1 MGHVEVGRWAARQQP
16 PLRMPL
22 HLLRLPVHHAPL
34 LAVFDGHGGRA
45 VSQFCAAHL
54 AQEFLASPAY
64 RRGDLAA
71 AITEAYYRLDEMLD
85 SEAGKAELRK
95 FVSDAKPK

>member
-1 MGHVEVGRWAARQQP
+1 MPVRQP
-16 PLRMPL
+16 P
-22 HLLRLPVHHAPL
+22 APL
-34 LAVFDGHGGRA
+34 CRAPLPAVFDGHGGRA

>member
-1 MGHVEVGRWAARQQP
+1 
-16 PLRMPL
+16 MPT
-22 HLLRLPVHHAPL
+22 
-34 LAVFDGHGGRA
+34 AVFDGHGGRA

-54 AQEFLASPAY
+54 AREFLASEAY
-64 RRGDLAA
+64 RRGDLSA
-71 AITEAYYRLDEMLD
+71 AITEAYYRLDQLLD